1 MPKSILTA
9 TVDTDVLEVIR
20 TMNINV
26 SAEVNDFLK
35 SRIGFIENLEE
46 SEKNETVLTTKLI
59 ELNNQ
64 IKFVSNEL
72 QRVKKE
78 KETQKEKDITQRR
91 LINSGKIM
99 EF

>member
-1 MPKSILTA
+1 MHKSILTA